1 MKQGTA
7 LINIGFGN
15 IVVASKVVAVV
26 SPGSAPMKR
35 LRDEARSAGKLVD
48 ATEGRRTRSIIVT
61 DSGHIIL
68 SAIQPETIAA
78 KFSRPTRP
86 GVSAEENE
94 SPEADEG
101 EVEE

>member
-1 MKQGTA
+1 MKHGPV

-15 IVVASKVVAVV
+15 VVVASKVVAVV

-35 LRDEARSAGKLVD
+35 LRDEAREAGRLVD

-78 KFSRPTRP
+78 KFT
-86 GVSAEENE
+86 
-94 SPEADEG
+94 EG
-101 EVEE
+101 RQREIERAQG